1 MAKTFKL
8 KVITPERLFYLGEAE
23 MVIVR
28 TAGGDEGFLANHVW
42 GCKLLVP
49 GEMKIKEAGASKSEY
64 KLAALSE
71 GFINVKD
78 SVTIYTDAAEWPDE
92 IDVERAER
100 AKEKA
105 QAKLRQSQ
113 GKFDHMQ
120 TEIALH
126 KAINRIRVKSDVY
139 DNKKQ

>member
-8 KVITPERLFYLGEAE
+8 KVITPEKMFYSDNAE

-28 TAGGDEGFLANHVW
+28 TTGGDEGFMANHIW

-49 GEMKIKEAGASKSEY
+49 GEMKIKEPGKGKNEY
-64 KLAALSE
+64 KIAALSD
-71 GFINVKD
+71 GFINIKD

-92 IDVERAER
+92 IDVGRAER
-100 AKEKA
+100 AKERA
-105 QAKLRQSQ
+105 EEKLKHKQSS
-113 GKFDHMQ
+113 FDQTQ

-126 KAINRIRVKSDVY
+126 KAINRIKVKSDVY
-139 DNKKQ
+139 DIKK

>member
-1 MAKTFKL
+1 MSKTFKL
-8 KVITPERLFYLGEAE
+8 KVITPERQFYSGDAE
-23 MVIVR
+23 LVIVR
-28 TAGGDEGFLANHVW
+28 TSVGDEGFMANHIW

-49 GEMKIKEAGASKSEY
+49 GEMKIKEPGTSKNEY
-64 KLAALSE
+64 KLAALSD
-71 GFINVKD
+71 GFINIKD

-105 QAKLRQSQ
+105 EEKLRHTQ
-113 GKFDHMQ
+113 GKFDQMQ

-126 KAINRIRVKSDVY
+126 KAINRIKVKSDVY
-139 DNKKQ
+139 NNKK